1 MDKNLIRNSYELF
14 KHATLMDDLKFRKV
28 CESKGAIEEILR
40 TVLYDSKLEVLEI
53 IKQDAIDEPVFHGVI
68 LDCKC
73 RLRTEEIVDI
83 EIQVSHNDNPIYRM
97 RYNGSILTVEN
108 SPKKKLFKYCE
119 IPKIILIMICEFD
132 LFNLNKPIYEIV
144 RYVEG
149 TSIVADD
156 GIRELYINLKAKSDD
171 KKLSSLFKIMTTV
184 NDIDNKEFPELS
196 KRKEDINNLYI
207 GGERNMNG
215 VLQYVY
221 EGGIKDGIK
230 QGLEQGKIDIL
241 VSQFNNKKI
250 SAQEAADYLG
260 ISADE
265 FLELVNKK

>member
-1 MDKNLIRNSYELF
+1 
-14 KHATLMDDLKFRKV
+14 
-28 CESKGAIEEILR
+28 
-40 TVLYDSKLEVLEI
+40 
-53 IKQDAIDEPVFHGVI
+53 
-68 LDCKC
+68 
-73 RLRTEEIVDI
+73 
-83 EIQVSHNDNPIYRM
+83 
-97 RYNGSILTVEN
+97 
-108 SPKKKLFKYCE
+108 
-119 IPKIILIMICEFD
+119 MICEFD

-144 RYVEG
+144 RYVKG

-230 QGLEQGKIDIL
+230 QGLEQGLEQGKIDIL

-250 SAQEAADYLG
+250 SAQEAADRYNRDMLCC
-260 ISADE
+260 
-265 FLELVNKK
+265 